1 MKICGRKAL
10 LAAALALAMSLC
22 PLAAH
27 AEEPAQTALPLQWT
41 EYGSS
46 QTFTLTAPE
55 AGSYAL
61 VMEYRAFESRSD
73 FIELD
78 VQVQNGQNALS
89 LEGATLE
96 RPLEVLPIRQD
107 SEGND
112 LRGGTEL
119 ADVTVRRALS
129 APAAPDTPWQMELAE
144 GEVTVTVTAK
154 RADFELLD
162 LALEPVSESEAY
174 AGPAEGYSPAGEAVV
189 VQAEAVSTVSTS
201 TLGAQ
206 YDRGGPS
213 VQPSDPGRLVLN
225 IAGGENWNQA
235 GQWMEWQVEVPE
247 TGLYAV
253 RFKARQNIK
262 SGLASNRRLL
272 VDGAVP
278 CAEAED
284 IVFPYS
290 ADWQMVTLSTAEGE
304 EVLLPLEAGTHTLR
318 LEVVSGPT
326 ASAVTGLRTALN
338 DLNGV
343 YRQIVMVTGV
353 NPDKN
358 RDYSLGKLIPTLAD
372 DLAAGKAA
380 LEEQMAALEALAG
393 QEQGD
398 EMTTLNTLIV
408 QLGSFVE
415 DTESI
420 PLRLANFKSNLDN
433 LATWL
438 NTLSQQPL
446 ELDYLVLD
454 VPGSGREAEKAGFW
468 ENLVFSVK
476 GLWASFFHNYDTTG
490 SNENAQ
496 LEVWVGAGRDQMQ
509 ILQEMIDET
518 FTPATGITVQLSM
531 VQQGVAEAVLAGEG
545 PDAVFFAGNTEPA
558 NLAMRGALEPLDDY
572 PGFEELKEQF
582 QSQSFVPY
590 EYDGLTYGVPFTQ
603 QFSMLF
609 YRTDIFE
616 ELGLEVPKTWED
628 LFGIIP
634 VLQRKNMQVGV
645 PSSDQTFATLLFQ
658 QGGQYYN
665 EDATATALGDNTAVE
680 VFRQYTRLFSDY
692 DLPLSYD
699 FFNRFCSGEMPLAI
713 ADYTEYNRLTVAAPQ
728 ISGLW
733 EMALLPGTEQE
744 DGSIDRST
752 LAGAGQGGYILA
764 TSEHK
769 DEAWQLLQWFASAE
783 AQAEFGKR
791 SEAVLG
797 SAGRYAAANQEAFR
811 QLPWLADEQ
820 ELLMT
825 QWEAV
830 RENPQPPGCYYMQR
844 NLTNAFRQVVL
855 DGQNP
860 REMLDRYMDEVD
872 RELERKRME
881 YSDIY
886 HG

>member
-1 MKICGRKAL
+1 MKTCVKKAL
-10 LAAALALAMSLC
+10 LAALALALGVGLWSPAARAQEPVETL
-22 PLAAH
+22 PLA
-27 AEEPAQTALPLQWT
+27 WS
-41 EYGSS
+41 EYGSEK
-46 QTFTLTAPE
+46 QFTLTAPQ
-55 AGSYAL
+55 AGQYAL
-61 VMEYRAFESRSD
+61 TVAYKAQESRSD

-78 VQVQNGQNALS
+78 LRLESGGVTHT

-112 LRGGTEL
+112 LRGGTAL
-119 ADVTVRRALS
+119 ADRVTRRAVS
-129 APAAPDTPWQMELAE
+129 APTAPDQPWLVELEA
-144 GEVTVTVTAK
+144 GEVAVTITAK
-154 RADFELLD
+154 RADFELLE
-162 LALEPVSESEAY
+162 LALVPASKPAAY
-174 AGPAEGYSPAGEAVV
+174 AGPAAGYSPATQAAL
-189 VQAEAVSTVSTS
+189 VQAEAVSAVSSS

-206 YDRGGPS
+206 YDRGGAS

-247 TGLYAV
+247 AGLYAV

-262 SGLASNRRLL
+262 NGLASNRRLL
-272 VDGAVP
+272 VDGEVP

-290 ADWQMVTLSTAEGE
+290 ADWQMITLSTAGGE
-304 EVLLPLEAGTHTLR
+304 EVLLGLEAGTHTLR

-326 ASAVTGLRTALN
+326 AQAVEGLRAALN
-338 DLNGV
+338 ELNAV

-358 RDYSLGKLIPTLAD
+358 RDYALAKLIPTLAD
-372 DLAAGKAA
+372 DLTAGKAA

-408 QLGSFVE
+408 QLESFAA

-433 LATWL
+433 LSTWL

-454 VPGSGREAEKAGFW
+454 VPGSGRQPEKAGFW
-468 ENLVFSVK
+468 EDLVFSVK

-490 SNENAQ
+490 DNENAQ
-496 LEVWVGAGRDQMQ
+496 LEVWVGSGRDQMQ
-509 ILQEMIDET
+509 ILQEMIDES

-545 PDAVFFAGNTEPA
+545 PDAVFFAGNAEPA

-582 QSQSFVPY
+582 QSQAFVPY
-590 EYDGLTYGVPFTQ
+590 GYDGLTYGVPFTQ

-609 YRTDIFE
+609 YRTDIFG
-616 ELGLEVPKTWED
+616 ELGLEVPDTWEE

-658 QGGQYYN
+658 RGGQYYN
-665 EDATATALGDNTAVE
+665 EDATALGDDRAVE
-680 VFRQYTRLFSDY
+680 MFRQYTRLFSDY
-692 DLPLSYD
+692 DLPLAYD

-733 EMALLPGTEQE
+733 QMAPLPGTEQE

-791 SEAVLG
+791 SEAMLG
-797 SAGRYAAANQEAFR
+797 AAGRYAAANQEAFR

-820 ELLMT
+820 ALLMS

-830 RENPQPPGCYYMQR
+830 RENPQPPGSYYMQR

-860 REMLDRYMDEVD
+860 REMLGRYMDEVD

-881 YSDIY
+881 YSDIQ